1 MSKKLTWVFISIVV
15 WALLTNAN
23 GSYALSSKKIFVIEN
38 IVVDETSLTALKA
51 RERALEVG
59 QKIAWRRLLDRLV
72 FSDSVEKLQDI
83 QYSDLRALI
92 TGYEVLR
99 ERTSTVRYLAD
110 LSVTFNPNQV
120 RQFFLDQ
127 NIAYAE
133 TPSLPMLV
141 IPVLITDGVASLWE
155 NKNPWRDAWENQTE
169 QKGLLDVIIPRG
181 TRADIRDL
189 TAIQALRGD
198 TTKLKNI
205 SDRYKTQNILIAR
218 ASKRFDLK
226 DNSPILEIILTKF
239 NTNQVEE
246 TVIDVIKGQPTDDL
260 LALLD
265 MGVKK
270 AVSSI
275 SNSWKEENII
285 TSGLLLRVPVIV
297 PISDFRKWISLR
309 SRLSE
314 IGILKQFS
322 IVRISKEEA
331 SLMLRVTGNIRQLRN
346 ALRPENISLLKGPED
361 WILSDSEIDLP
372 KKYLINAEK
381 IN

>member
-1 MSKKLTWVFISIVV
+1 MSKKLTWVFIITLVT
-15 WALLTNAN
+15 ALITNAN
-23 GSYALSSKKIFVIEN
+23 VSYALSSKKIFVIET
-38 IVVDETSLTALKA
+38 IAVDETSNTALKA

-59 QKIAWRRLLDRLV
+59 QKIAWKRLLDRLV

-120 RQFFLDQ
+120 RKFFLDQ

-141 IPVLITDGVASLWE
+141 IPILITNGVASLWE
-155 NKNPWRDAWENQTE
+155 NKNPWRDAWENHTE
-169 QKGLLDVIIPRG
+169 QKGLLDVRIPIG
-181 TRADIRDL
+181 TLADIRDL

-218 ASKRFDLK
+218 ASKRFDLR

-239 NTNQVEE
+239 NTDQVEE
-246 TVIDVIKGQPTDDL
+246 TIIDVIKGEPTDEL
-260 LALLD
+260 LALLN

-285 TSGLLLRVPVIV
+285 TSGLLLRVPVLV
-297 PISDFRKWISLR
+297 PINDFRKWISLR
-309 SRLSE
+309 SRLNE
-314 IGILKQFS
+314 IGILKHVS
-322 IVRISKEEA
+322 IVRISKDEA
-331 SLMLRVTGNIRQLRN
+331 SLVLRITGNIRQLRN
-346 ALRPENISLLKGPED
+346 ALRPENISLLKGPQD
-361 WILSDSEIDLP
+361 WILSDSEMAVP
-372 KKYLINAEK
+372 KKYLLNTEK
-381 IN
+381 IK